1 MGAGGFEDGNA
12 RFRAAR
18 TPARAARIEAKK
30 NLEAGVAG
38 LKPAAAAA
46 SEQGSFRGL
55 CGFLADDFRKPI
67 FETTWQVP
75 RTP

>member
-1 MGAGGFEDGNA
+1 VEFERGNA
-12 RFRAAR
+12 RFCAAGS
-18 TPARAARIEAKK
+18 PAREARIEAKK
-30 NLEAGVAG
+30 NLEAGAAG

-67 FETTWQVP
+67 FEPTWQVP
-75 RTP
+75 HPP